1 MFAYHSED
9 PVSPMDIKHHEFRG
23 VKSILLLSSVDT
35 RNTGETGWM
44 KIDLT
49 ARNVRKNEKKKKN
62 EKLLAININLFVKNY
77 DELHFC
83 HQVSPV
89 AYAFFGG
96 GGGEGGGE
104 LPYENYGN
112 VRRIASWKLS

>member
-1 MFAYHSED
+1 M
-9 PVSPMDIKHHEFRG
+9 
-23 VKSILLLSSVDT
+23 KS
-35 RNTGETGWM
+35 
-44 KIDLT
+44 
-49 ARNVRKNEKKKKN
+49 KKKN

-89 AYAFFGG
+89 AYAFFW
-96 GGGEGGGE
+96 GGE
-104 LPYENYGN
+104 LPDENYGD

>member
-9 PVSPMDIKHHEFRG
+9 PVSPTDIKHHEFRG

-35 RNTGETGWM
+35 RNTSETGWM
-44 KIDLT
+44 KFDLT
-49 ARNVRKNEKKKKN
+49 ARNVRKNEKEKKN
-62 EKLLAININLFVKNY
+62 EKLLPININLFVKNY

-89 AYAFFGG
+89 PYAFFGR
-96 GGGEGGGE
+96 
-104 LPYENYGN
+104 GN
-112 VRRIASWKLS
+112 SHM

>member
-1 MFAYHSED
+1 
-9 PVSPMDIKHHEFRG
+9 MDIKHHEFRG

-35 RNTGETGWM
+35 RNTSETGWM

-49 ARNVRKNEKKKKN
+49 ARNVRKNEKKNCQLSKK
-62 EKLLAININLFVKNY
+62 NLFVKNY

-89 AYAFFGG
+89 AYAFF
-96 GGGEGGGE
+96 
-104 LPYENYGN
+104 YENYGD
-112 VRRIASWKLS
+112 VRRIASWKLGQGGLSLDVQDGEQFMTH